1 MKYLVKVKLAIGWW
15 TAFQTPSFTKALDK
29 YCRLAKQKH
38 SVRLVSYDWFCTIYV
53 NGVYGFMLICTRFI
67 FAWQKKMSR
76 PRKLLHEYVQG
87 NREAVVLDAPEGLE
101 VDLYE
106 DEYLIETRQVYEH
119 SEDYAENLAENW
131 VMRVIKW

>member
-1 MKYLVKVKLAIGWW
+1 
-15 TAFQTPSFTKALDK
+15 
-29 YCRLAKQKH
+29 
-38 SVRLVSYDWFCTIYV
+38 
-53 NGVYGFMLICTRFI
+53 
-67 FAWQKKMSR
+67 MSR
-76 PRKLLHEYVQG
+76 SRKLLHEYVQG

-131 VMRVIKW
+131 VMRVIK

>member
-1 MKYLVKVKLAIGWW
+1 MKYQLQVKLPIGWW
-15 TAFQTPSFTKALDK
+15 TAMQTSDLVKAIDK
-29 YCRLAKQKH
+29 YARLAKQKH

-53 NGVYGFMLICTRFI
+53 NGVYGFVFIYNWLI

-76 PRKLLHEYVQG
+76 PRKLLHEYIKG
-87 NREAVVLDAPEGLE
+87 NREAIVLDAPEGLE

-119 SEDYAENLAENW
+119 SENYAENLAENW